1 MSLTKTDML
10 KVAVWNLKGGTSKS
24 TTVLNLGAEMAR
36 AGFKTVLVDLDG
48 QRTLSF
54 SIGLDGAEPT
64 TLDWIEGKSQPTPTA
79 VKRLDLIPGD
89 IGMFRLSADKDVIA
103 PSLKRLIGYE
113 VCLMDCPPS
122 LGLPSVQSVLN
133 ADRVLL
139 PTLCE
144 PASLKGISEAIG
156 LIRGERP
163 NVPIDVLRARYK
175 SRLVLSREADDM
187 LIAGSVDLDYRLL
200 HTTIPENIAIA
211 ESVAQQK
218 PIADYDAKS
227 PGAVAYR
234 SLAKEC
240 LKVWGLK

>member
-1 MSLTKTDML
+1 ML

-24 TTVLNLGAEMAR
+24 TTALNLGAEIAR
-36 AGFKTVLVDLDG
+36 AGHQTLLIDLDG

-54 SIGLDGAEPT
+54 SLGLDGAEPT
-64 TLDWIEGKSQPTPTA
+64 ILDWLEGNGKPLTTSVEQ
-79 VKRLDLIPGD
+79 LHLIPGD
-89 IGMFRLSADKDVIA
+89 IGMFRLSADKDLIA
-103 PSLKRLIGYE
+103 PSLKGLRGYD

-133 ADRVLL
+133 ADRVIM

-163 NVPIDVLRARYK
+163 DVPIEVLRARYK

-200 HTTIPENIAIA
+200 HSLIPENIAIA
-211 ESVAQQK
+211 ESIAQQV
-218 PIADYDAKS
+218 PVADYDAKS
-227 PGAVAYR
+227 TGATAYR

>member
-1 MSLTKTDML
+1 ML

-24 TTVLNLGAEMAR
+24 TTALNLGAEIAR
-36 AGFKTVLVDLDG
+36 AGYETVLIDLDG

-54 SIGLDGAEPT
+54 SLGLDGAEPT
-64 TLDWIEGKSQPTPTA
+64 ILDWLEGEGKPLSTS
-79 VKRLDLIPGD
+79 VKKLHLIPGD
-89 IGMFRLSADKDVIA
+89 IGMFKLSADKDLIA
-103 PSLKRLIGYE
+103 PSLKGLIGFD

-133 ADRVLL
+133 SDRVVM

-163 NVPIDVLRARYK
+163 DVPIEVLRARYK
-175 SRLVLSREADDM
+175 NRLVLSREADDM

-200 HTTIPENIAIA
+200 HSTIPENIAIA
-211 ESVAQQK
+211 ESTAQQV
-218 PIADYDAKS
+218 PVADYDAKS
-227 PGAVAYR
+227 AGAVAYR

>member
-1 MSLTKTDML
+1 ML

-24 TTVLNLGAEMAR
+24 TTALNLGAEIAR
-36 AGFKTVLVDLDG
+36 AGYQTLLIDLDG

-54 SIGLDGAEPT
+54 SLGLDGAEPT
-64 TLDWIEGKSQPTPTA
+64 ILDWLEGNGKPLTTSVEQ
-79 VKRLDLIPGD
+79 LHLIPGD
-89 IGMFRLSADKDVIA
+89 IGMFRLSADKDLIA
-103 PSLKRLIGYE
+103 PSLKGLRGYD

-133 ADRVLL
+133 ADRVIM

-163 NVPIDVLRARYK
+163 DVPIEVLRARYK

-200 HTTIPENIAIA
+200 HSLIPENIAIA
-211 ESVAQQK
+211 ESIAQQV
-218 PIADYDAKS
+218 PVADYDAKS
-227 PGAVAYR
+227 TGATAYR

>member
-1 MSLTKTDML
+1 
-10 KVAVWNLKGGTSKS
+10 
-24 TTVLNLGAEMAR
+24 
-36 AGFKTVLVDLDG
+36 
-48 QRTLSF
+48 
-54 SIGLDGAEPT
+54 
-64 TLDWIEGKSQPTPTA
+64 
-79 VKRLDLIPGD
+79 
-89 IGMFRLSADKDVIA
+89 MFRLSADKNLIA
-103 PSLKRLIGYE
+103 PSLKGLRGYD

-133 ADRVLL
+133 ADLVIM

-163 NVPIDVLRARYK
+163 DMPIEVLHTRYK

-200 HTTIPENIAIA
+200 HSLIPENIAIA
-211 ESVAQQK
+211 ESIAQQV
-218 PIADYDAKS
+218 PVADYGAKS
-227 PGAVAYR
+227 TGATAYR

>member
-1 MSLTKTDML
+1 ML

-24 TTVLNLGAEMAR
+24 TTALNLGAEIAR
-36 AGFKTVLVDLDG
+36 AGYQTLLIDLDG

-54 SIGLDGAEPT
+54 SLGLDGAEPT
-64 TLDWIEGKSQPTPTA
+64 ILDWLEGNGKPLTTSVEQ
-79 VKRLDLIPGD
+79 LHLIPGD
-89 IGMFRLSADKDVIA
+89 IGMFRLSADKDLIA
-103 PSLKRLIGYE
+103 PSLKGLRGYDM
-113 VCLMDCPPS
+113 CLMDCPPS

-133 ADRVLL
+133 ADRVIM

-163 NVPIDVLRARYK
+163 DVPIEVLRARYK

-200 HTTIPENIAIA
+200 HSLIPENIAIA
-211 ESVAQQK
+211 ESIAQQV
-218 PIADYDAKS
+218 PVADYDAKS
-227 PGAVAYR
+227 TGATAYR

>member
-1 MSLTKTDML
+1 ML

-24 TTVLNLGAEMAR
+24 TTALNLGAEIAR
-36 AGFKTVLVDLDG
+36 AGYETVLIDLDG
-48 QRTLSF
+48 QRTISF
-54 SIGLDGAEPT
+54 SLGLDGAEPT
-64 TLDWIEGKSQPTPTA
+64 ILDW
-79 VKRLDLIPGD
+79 LDGSGEPLTTSVEKLHLIAGD
-89 IGMFRLSADKDVIA
+89 IGMFRLSADKDLIA
-103 PSLKRLIGYE
+103 PSIKGLRGYD

-133 ADRVLL
+133 ADRVIM

-163 NVPIDVLRARYK
+163 DVPIEVLRSRYK
-175 SRLVLSREADDM
+175 SRLVLSREADDL

-200 HTTIPENIAIA
+200 HSFIPENIAIA
-211 ESVAQQK
+211 ESIAQQV
-218 PIADYDAKS
+218 PVADYDAKS
-227 PGAVAYR
+227 SGATAYR

-240 LKVWGLK
+240 LKVWGLQ

>member
-1 MSLTKTDML
+1 ML

-24 TTVLNLGAEMAR
+24 TTALNLGAEIAR
-36 AGFKTVLVDLDG
+36 AGHQTLLIDLDG

-54 SIGLDGAEPT
+54 SLGLDGAEPT
-64 TLDWIEGKSQPTPTA
+64 ILDWLEGNGKPLTTSVEQ
-79 VKRLDLIPGD
+79 LHLIPGD
-89 IGMFRLSADKDVIA
+89 IGMFRLLADKDLIA
-103 PSLKRLIGYE
+103 PSLKGLRGYDM
-113 VCLMDCPPS
+113 CLMDCPPS

-133 ADRVLL
+133 ADRVIM

-163 NVPIDVLRARYK
+163 DVPIEVLRARYK

-200 HTTIPENIAIA
+200 HSLIPENIAIA
-211 ESVAQQK
+211 ESIAQQV
-218 PIADYDAKS
+218 PVADYDAKS
-227 PGAVAYR
+227 TGATAYR

>member
-1 MSLTKTDML
+1 ML

-24 TTVLNLGAEMAR
+24 TTVVNLGAEIAK
-36 AGFKTVLVDLDG
+36 AGYETVLIDLDG

-54 SIGLDGAEPT
+54 SLGLDGAEPT
-64 TLDWIEGKSQPTPTA
+64 ILEWIENKSKPLNTSIE
-79 VKRLDLIPGD
+79 KLHLIPGD
-89 IGMFRLSADKDVIA
+89 IKMFRLLSDKDLI
-103 PSLKRLIGYE
+103 SLPLKGLIGYD

-122 LGLPSVQSVLN
+122 LGLPSVQSVMN
-133 ADRVLL
+133 SDRVVM

-144 PASLKGISEAIG
+144 PASLRGISEAIE

-163 NVPIDVLRARYK
+163 DVPIEILRSRYK

-187 LIAGSVDLDYRLL
+187 LIAGAVDLDYRLL

-211 ESVAQQK
+211 ESIAQQV
-218 PIADYDAKS
+218 PVADYDAKS
-227 PGAVAYR
+227 AGAVAYR

>member
-1 MSLTKTDML
+1 ML
-10 KVAVWNLKGGTSKS
+10 KIAVWNLKGGTSKS
-24 TTVLNLGAEMAR
+24 TTVLNLGAEIAR
-36 AGFKTVLVDLDG
+36 AGYETVLIDLDG

-54 SIGLDGAEPT
+54 SLGLDGAEPT
-64 TLDWIEGKSQPTPTA
+64 ILDWLEGEGKPLTTS
-79 VKRLDLIPGD
+79 VKMLHLIPGD
-89 IGMFRLSADKDVIA
+89 IGMFRLSADKDLIA
-103 PSLKRLIGYE
+103 PSLKGLRGYD

-133 ADRVLL
+133 ADRVMM

-163 NVPIDVLRARYK
+163 DVPIEVLRARYK

-187 LIAGSVDLDYRLL
+187 LIAGSVDLNYRLL
-200 HTTIPENIAIA
+200 HSSIPENIAIA
-211 ESVAQQK
+211 ESIAQQV
-218 PIADYDAKS
+218 PVADYDAKS
-227 PGAVAYR
+227 SGATAYR